1 MTLKVYQVAL
11 APAGTAAWIQRLL
24 APVIEAARLDLAPP
38 IELRTTG
45 RWEGWSAA
53 RSMAPDGRVAL
64 SNLMLFRSSRELI
77 DVYIHE
83 VAHSLLHAVP
93 GAVSSHDCV
102 FLALSAALRMRVD
115 SRQESESDSSPDYVS

>member
-64 SNLMLFRSSRELI
+64 SNLPP
-77 DVYIHE
+77 
-83 VAHSLLHAVP
+83 A
-93 GAVSSHDCV
+93 
-102 FLALSAALRMRVD
+102 
-115 SRQESESDSSPDYVS
+115 ESGQGVGRCMT